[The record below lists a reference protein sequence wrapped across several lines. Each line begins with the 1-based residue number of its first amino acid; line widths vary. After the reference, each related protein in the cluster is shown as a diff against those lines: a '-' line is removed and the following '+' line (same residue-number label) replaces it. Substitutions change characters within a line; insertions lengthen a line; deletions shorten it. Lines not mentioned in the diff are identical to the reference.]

1 MLPQADP
8 MPGLARRPPRPYAK
22 RSATIA
28 NLPQMSSPRR
38 TLVPKFTP
46 SSQSNAIQNGPS
58 LPPRSRTPQRY
69 PPPRSSPGGGRWAS
83 PGPDRHLSTPP
94 PYTERARSATPSAMS
109 GYSGDGVRGYSP
121 VLGRPFPLSRNSS
134 TESFSRRVFPQAGA
148 MAGEVAGVARDEPV
162 VFDAAMS
169 FLLGR
174 TSPTPGRGSIPVRQ
188 AVRPTPSHRMADTV
202 SSALSD
208 KISDFLKRTDH
219 VMDEWKRLGRVDPD
233 EAGMEGSLGRSRSA
247 ANIAIKSHL
256 RYGSEC
262 RSVRSTRSM
271 SRTSMVSSDD
281 CLSMSELEEV
291 EEEAED
297 VEAPDLP
304 LECTAEALT
313 EMTADLAEEHSTST
327 LAAERL
333 EAEAA
338 ERIRLEKELQDSQG
352 KNKLLQQSSERLE
365 MELLFSRAAG
375 MNGDVG
381 GGGRGI
387 GDDDEDVD
395 DMDSG
400 AALIYKQRY
409 ERAARELEFAKR
421 RLQQQHEDDLEQ
433 LVGLKKQLEKKLTDA
448 YEEVEEQRQ
457 VVGQWKRKSQK
468 LTGEVNDLRLL
479 LEEQNSRNVLLEK
492 KQRKFDSELQQL
504 QRELQQEKQNR
515 ERTAREKEA
524 AQAEL
529 YSLEQSMSAMK
540 LELELK
546 EEKLTALT
554 RELDELTFGGKTE
567 EEVANLKK
575 AKHELELKVKDQE
588 EELDDLAGQVQ
599 LLEQAK
605 LRLEMSLEQQRK
617 EARREAAQRDEEL
630 EEARCN
636 AHKKV
641 KALEA
646 QLEAEHEER
655 TRLLRERHELERRL
669 VEEGRGANGDG
680 RRGGGA
686 DAEETIQ
693 RLRRD
698 LRRTKALLRDAHT
711 LLERSKGEPT
721 AGKALLRSLRNQLE
735 DAEAARQIAQKARQS
750 AEEEA
755 REAAT
760 ALEEALRQRSE
771 AEEKAAALGR
781 ERADLRAQLEENE
794 EEMAEML
801 KKYKGAVQQV
811 SEEQAAMAEQAGQLS
826 TLEAERATL
835 REQVAELWAR
845 LEAAMEGGGRTDPGA
860 SLAQRRLALKARDL
874 ESRLELEQ
882 TTRSRME
889 VQITRLKEGAE
900 KATIEANAARA
911 RELAAQEALRRA
923 QWAAREAREEAATA
937 AARESEAA
945 AKKREAEQRATV
957 AEAESATTRADLRLA
972 LARLGDLQAA
982 MRGEMGSG
990 SSGGEDDETE
1000 SDSDTSE
1007 DMVDALLSNHR
1018 RSSNMGVKS
1027 KGTPSHVSLESD
1039 YGSYGVADG
1048 SLGSTRSPAEG
1059 APSKESSA

>member
-1 MLPQADP
+1 MLPPIDQMA
-8 MPGLARRPPRPYAK
+8 GLTRRPPRPYTK

-28 NLPQMSSPRR
+28 NLPGTSPRR
-38 TLVPKFTP
+38 SSLPRMAPP
-46 SSQSNAIQNGPS
+46 SLSSTQMQNGPS
-58 LPPRSRTPQRY
+58 TYSRARTPQRY
-69 PPPRSSPGGGRWAS
+69 PPRAPSAGGRWAS
-83 PGPDRHLSTPP
+83 PSPEGRYSTPP
-94 PYTERARSATPSAMS
+94 PYSDRSRSVTPSS
-109 GYSGDGVRGYSP
+109 SYFGDTGYPSRGYSP
-121 VLGRPFPLSRNSS
+121 FPPPAPLSHSSS
-134 TESFSRRVFPQAGA
+134 TESFPRRVFPQAGA
-148 MAGEVAGVARDEPV
+148 RAGEVAGVARDEPV
-162 VFDAAMS
+162 VFDAAMT

-174 TSPTPGRGSIPVRQ
+174 TSPAPGRGSIPIRQ
-188 AVRPTPSHRMADTV
+188 AVRPTPSHRMAETV
-202 SSALSD
+202 SSALSN

-219 VMDEWKRLGRVDPD
+219 VMDEWKRLGRADPA
-233 EAGMEGSLGRSRSA
+233 EGSGAEGSLGRSRSA
-247 ANIAIKSHL
+247 ANIAIKTHL

-262 RSVRSTRSM
+262 RSMRSM
-271 SRTSMVSSDD
+271 SRTSMASSEDP
-281 CLSMSELEEV
+281 LSITELEDVEEEELVEELPLEGEEEV
-291 EEEAED
+291 EDGA
-297 VEAPDLP
+297 
-304 LECTAEALT
+304 AEALT

-338 ERIRLEKELQDSQG
+338 ERIRLEKELQESQG
-352 KNKLLQQSSERLE
+352 RNKVLQQSSERLE

-381 GGGRGI
+381 GGGRGM

-395 DMDSG
+395 DCDSG

-529 YSLEQSMSAMK
+529 YTLEQSMSAMK

-546 EEKLTALT
+546 DEKLTALT

-669 VEEGRGANGDG
+669 VEEGRGADG

-711 LLERSKGEPT
+711 LLERSKSEPT

-755 REAAT
+755 REAAA

-771 AEEKAAALGR
+771 AEEKAAALSR

-826 TLEAERATL
+826 ALEAERATL
-835 REQVAELWAR
+835 KEQVAELWAR
-845 LEAAMEGGGRTDPGA
+845 LEAALEGGGRGDPGA
-860 SLAQRRLALKARDL
+860 NLAQRRLALKARDL

-889 VQITRLKEGAE
+889 VQITRLKEAAE
-900 KATIEANAARA
+900 KATAEANAARA

-923 QWAAREAREEAATA
+923 QWAAREAREEVATA

-990 SSGGEDDETE
+990 SSGGEEDDTE

-1018 RSSNMGVKS
+1018 RSSNIGLKS
-1027 KGTPSHVSLESD
+1027 KGSSSHVSLESD